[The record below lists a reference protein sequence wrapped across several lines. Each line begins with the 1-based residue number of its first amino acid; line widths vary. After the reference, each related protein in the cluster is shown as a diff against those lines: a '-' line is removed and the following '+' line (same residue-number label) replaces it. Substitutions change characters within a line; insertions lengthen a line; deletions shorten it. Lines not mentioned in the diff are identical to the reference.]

1 MKMCVFFKKPSK
13 QVASIKRLFI
23 HLYEKFMQ
31 EKEENIMPM
40 KTGKQLQQA
49 RQLLTISEEPG
60 PSDSLTRTDPEAQSI
75 KRTTP

>member
-40 KTGKQLQQA
+40 KTGKQL
-49 RQLLTISEEPG
+49 
-60 PSDSLTRTDPEAQSI
+60 
-75 KRTTP
+75 